1 MSTGESR
8 PHRAHGTSAPTREPA
23 AQASTSRA
31 TAPPVSAADPA
42 PGLAVAPTAG
52 REHRRTALGRLSDR
66 LVALGFVVLL
76 AVPAVA
82 LAAGLRPNLTENRA
96 PATFPAV
103 AVEALTNGRFFLAI
117 DRFLADNLPWR
128 DRAVGAYAG
137 VDHDLLGGST
147 NPDVVIG
154 RDGWLFYIR
163 ELQPQCGA
171 SAGDVLAQIDRLAA
185 AAARNGQQFR
195 FQVAPDKH
203 AIYPEQ
209 LPPAVSPEEPCTDRQ
224 RSDMRA
230 GMAGRPGVALDA
242 WGPILALRQADPA
255 GQHYWREDSHWSGG
269 GAMPA
274 IQMLVESL
282 APGVWN
288 PADVKTE
295 DVQKSPGELAT
306 LLGQTAEETAPR
318 TVVRRAGTLDRAALP
333 TRARLTN
340 AREIRHYRVSGVPV
354 VPGRT
359 LMIYDSFLG
368 NVQARVAPWF
378 EESIWVHWQDL
389 LQHPELAADLPEFD
403 SIVVSRAERGTYDTD
418 FIELLAPVLP
428 VAP

>member
-1 MSTGESR
+1 MAESAAET
-8 PHRAHGTSAPTREPA
+8 PTSHAG
-23 AQASTSRA
+23 
-31 TAPPVSAADPA
+31 APPVSAADPA
-42 PGLAVAPTAG
+42 PGPAVAPHGG
-52 REHRRTALGRLSDR
+52 REHRQTSLGRLSDR
-66 LVALGFVVLL
+66 LVAVGFVVLL
-76 AVPAVA
+76 AVPALA
-82 LAAGLRPNLTENRA
+82 LAAGLRPNLAENRA
-96 PATFPAV
+96 PAAFPAV
-103 AVEALTNGRFFLAI
+103 AVDAVTSGRFFLAV

-128 DRAVGAYAG
+128 ERAVRAYAG

-154 RDGWLFYIR
+154 RDGSLFYIR
-163 ELQPQCGA
+163 ELQPQCPA
-171 SAGDVLAQIDRLAA
+171 SAADVLAQIDRLAA
-185 AAARNGQQFR
+185 AAAANGQAFR

-209 LPPAVSPEEPCTDRQ
+209 LPPAVSPAEPCTDRQ
-224 RSDMRA
+224 RPAMRA
-230 GMAGRPGVALDA
+230 GMAERPGVTLDA

-255 GQHYWREDSHWSGG
+255 GQHYWREDSHWSGA
-269 GAMPA
+269 GAIPA
-274 IQMLVESL
+274 IQSLVESL

-295 DVQKSPGELAT
+295 GVQKSPGELAT
-306 LLGQTAEETAPR
+306 LLGRTAEETAPR
-318 TVVRRAGTLDRAALP
+318 TVVRRGTLDRGALT

-340 AREIRHYRVSGVPV
+340 AREIPQYRVSGVPV

-378 EESIWVHWQDL
+378 EESVWVHWQDL

-403 SIVVSRAERGTYDTD
+403 SIVVSRAERGTYETD

-428 VAP
+428 VTP